1 MPLDPIL
8 EPVLAGLPPFPDH
21 IEDWD
26 RWRKE
31 ETVNAS
37 AVAAQVA
44 EPAPEGATKQE
55 LTIAVDGGRVD
66 VHIYTPDK
74 PGPLPGHLYLHGGGW
89 VAGSIHNAFI
99 DIQMRERAVGA
110 GCVVVAVDYRKA
122 PDHPF
127 PTGLNDSY
135 SALLWT
141 VGNAE
146 QLGIDLA
153 RFSVGGGSAGAN
165 LAAALCLKAR
175 DENGPAIGLQLLEVP
190 ALDLTLKSPSVVE
203 MGQDYGLTASDIRR
217 LLGYYLTDP
226 AEAEQPYASPLLA
239 ADLAGLP
246 TAHIMSA
253 EFDPLRDDGARYAD
267 RLDEAGVSSTFSLQR
282 GQIHH
287 SPALTAVL
295 PAARAWR
302 AETLDVLSAFH
313 RP

>member
-8 EPVLAGLPPFPDH
+8 EPVLAGLPPFPEH

-26 RWRKE
+26 LWRSE

-37 AVAAQVA
+37 ALAAQLA
-44 EPAPEGATKQE
+44 EPAPAGATKQE
-55 LTIAVDGGRVD
+55 LTVPVDGGRID
-66 VHIYTPDK
+66 VPVYTPDA

-89 VAGSIHNAFI
+89 VAGSIHNEFI

-122 PDHPF
+122 PEHPF
-127 PTGLNDSY
+127 PAGLNDCY

-141 VGNAE
+141 VENAA

-153 RFSVGGGSAGAN
+153 RFSIGGGSAGAN
-165 LAAALCLKAR
+165 LAAAVCLKAR
-175 DENGPAIGLQLLEVP
+175 DENGPEIGLQLLEVP
-190 ALDLTLKSPSVVE
+190 ALDLTLESPSVVE
-203 MGQDYGLTASDIRR
+203 LGQGYGLTRGDILR
-217 LLGYYLTDP
+217 LLTYYLSEP
-226 AEAEQPYASPLLA
+226 ADAEQPYASPLLA
-239 ADLAGLP
+239 PDLTGLP
-246 TAHIMSA
+246 AAHIMSA

-267 RLDEAGVSSTFSLQR
+267 RLKQAGVASTFSLQH
-282 GQIHH
+282 GQVHH

-302 AETLDVLSAFH
+302 AETLDVLTAFH